1 MLAQGLNRPANGI
14 PEPERDLG
22 KTTIDKIV
30 PKLSNHI
37 VAGGFPI
44 ENLHELLGS
53 RTGLVFCEQGVC
65 LFVYGTPEFRFGDS
79 LRCQSFCKHG
89 IEFIR
94 RPGKTRYSALFDGGQ
109 GSVNNFLYGFVNA
122 TTQDGLNP
130 LLLFWREM
138 NYHAVRAPVL
148 VAFPP
153 SFSLGENVVRCN
165 H

>member
-14 PEPERDLG
+14 PEPERDVG
-22 KTTIDKIV
+22 KITIDKIV
-30 PKLSNHI
+30 PKLSSHI

-53 RTGLVFCEQGVC
+53 RTGLVLCEQGVC
-65 LFVYGTPEFRFGDS
+65 LFVYGAPEFSFGDR
-79 LRCQSFCKHG
+79 LRCKSFSKHA

-94 RPGKTRYSALFDGGQ
+94 RSRKTRYSALFDGSQ

-138 NYHAVRAPVL
+138 NCHAVLAPL